1 MAKQYRPVAIHPA
14 LQPYV
19 RGIFIQE
26 ELIDP
31 VQAEH
36 PYTVFPKPYPVVGF
50 QYSGRLRVI
59 RGGQEEFLTISGI
72 TGLQEMAR
80 TFRASTD
87 TRTILVAFKPY
98 GAFVLLACPMDR
110 LADNHVGLGQIVGGS
125 RLRILEEQLAESC
138 DTPNLS
144 RLVQN
149 FLLFRLTHA
158 QHEAHPPVMRAADR
172 LLVEGGTTPIES
184 VAKESG
190 ISRRQLERL
199 FHEQIGVGPKR
210 FAALVRFEWA
220 LRHLNSYSSCADLA
234 YDAGYADQ
242 AHFVRS
248 FRDKAGMTP
257 GEYRRQAASPHV
269 AFLQDDPPSL
279 R

>member
-1 MAKQYRPVAIHPA
+1 MASLYRPVAIYPA

-19 RGIFIQE
+19 QGIFIQE
-26 ELIDP
+26 ELVDSI
-31 VQAEH
+31 QTEQ

-50 QYSGRLRVI
+50 QYRGRLRVI
-59 RGGQEEFLTISGI
+59 RGGREEFLTVSGI
-72 TGLQEMAR
+72 TGLQGAAR

-87 TRTILVAFKPY
+87 TRTILVAFKSY
-98 GAFVLLACPMDR
+98 GAFPLLACPMDR
-110 LADNHVGLGQIVGGS
+110 LADSHVGLDQIVGVS
-125 RLRILEEQLAESC
+125 HLRMLQEQLAESRG
-138 DTPNLS
+138 TPNLS

-149 FLLFRLTHA
+149 YLVFRLAHA
-158 QHEAHPPVMRAADR
+158 QEVHPSVIWAADR
-172 LLVEGGTTPIES
+172 LLVERGTIPIES
-184 VAKESG
+184 VSKEAG
-190 ISRRQLERL
+190 TSRRQLERL

-210 FAALVRFEWA
+210 FAALMRFDWA
-220 LRHLNSYSSCADLA
+220 LRHLSSYASCADLA

-257 GEYRRQAASPHV
+257 RQYLRRVASPHV
-269 AFLQDDPPSL
+269 AFLQDDPPIL

>member
-1 MAKQYRPVAIHPA
+1 MAHQYRSVAIHPA

-19 RGIFIQE
+19 HGICIQE
-26 ELIDP
+26 EDVDP

-36 PYTVFPKPYPVVGF
+36 PYTVFPKPYPVIGF

-59 RGGQEEFLTISGI
+59 RGGREELLTISGI
-72 TGLQEMAR
+72 TGLQGMAR
-80 TFRASTD
+80 TFRASTA
-87 TRTILVAFKPY
+87 TRTVLVAFKPY

-110 LADNHVGLGQIVGGS
+110 LVDSHVELGQIVGDS
-125 RLRILEEQLAESC
+125 RLRILEEQLTESRG
-138 DTPNLS
+138 TPILS

-149 FLLFRLTHA
+149 YLLFRLTHA
-158 QHEAHPPVMRAADR
+158 QHDVHPLVMRAADQ
-172 LLVEGGTTPIES
+172 LLVEGGTTRVES
-184 VAKESG
+184 VATESG

-220 LRHLNSYSSCADLA
+220 LRHLKSYSSSADLA

-269 AFLQDDPPSL
+269 AFLQDGPPTL

>member
-1 MAKQYRPVAIHPA
+1 MTNLYRAVPIHPA
-14 LQPYV
+14 LHPYV
-19 RGIFIQE
+19 DRIFIQE
-26 ELIDP
+26 EFAGS
-31 VQAEH
+31 VEAER
-36 PYTVFPKPYPVVGF
+36 PYTVFPKPYPVAGF

-59 RGGQEEFLTISGI
+59 RGGREEVLTVSGI
-72 TGLQEMAR
+72 TGLQGTAR

-87 TRTILVAFKPY
+87 TRTVLVAFKSY
-98 GAFVLLACPMDR
+98 GAFPFLACPMDR
-110 LADNHVGLGQIVGGS
+110 LVDMHVGLEQIVGGS
-125 RLRILEEQLAESC
+125 RLRELQEQLGESPSTA
-138 DTPNLS
+138 DLS

-149 FLLFRLTHA
+149 FLLYRLA
-158 QHEAHPPVMRAADR
+158 DADDVHPSVIQAVDR
-172 LLVEGGTTPIES
+172 LFMERGTAPIES
-184 VAKESG
+184 IAEESG

-210 FAALVRFEWA
+210 FASLVRFEWA
-220 LRHLNSYSSCADLA
+220 LRHLSRYSSCANLA

-257 GEYRRQAASPHV
+257 REYCRHAASPHV
-269 AFLQDDPPSL
+269 AFLQDGSPTL

>member
-1 MAKQYRPVAIHPA
+1 MASLYRPVAIHSA

-19 RGIFIQE
+19 HGIFIQE
-26 ELIDP
+26 ELVEP
-31 VQAEH
+31 VQADST
-36 PYTVFPKPYPVVGF
+36 YTVFPKPYPVVGF
-50 QYSGRLRVI
+50 QYNGRLRVV
-59 RGGQEEFLTISGI
+59 RGGREEFLTVSGI
-72 TGLQEMAR
+72 TGLQGMAR
-80 TFRASTD
+80 TFRASID
-87 TRTILVAFKPY
+87 TRTILVGFKSY
-98 GAFVLLACPMDR
+98 GAFPLLACPMDR
-110 LADNHVGLGQIVGGS
+110 LADSHVGLEQIVGGS
-125 RLRILEEQLAESC
+125 RLRILEEQLAESRG
-138 DTPNLS
+138 TPHLS

-158 QHEAHPPVMRAADR
+158 QHDVHPSVMRAVDR
-172 LLVEGGTTPIES
+172 LLVGRGTTPIES

-190 ISRRQLERL
+190 IGRRQLERL

-248 FRDKAGMTP
+248 FREKAGMTP
-257 GEYRRQAASPHV
+257 REYRRYAASPHV
-269 AFLQDDPPSL
+269 AFLQDCPRTLP
-279 R
+279 

>member
-1 MAKQYRPVAIHPA
+1 MTEQYRRVAIHPA

-26 ELIDP
+26 EVIDP

-59 RGGQEEFLTISGI
+59 REGQEDFLRVSGI
-72 TGLQEMAR
+72 TGLQGMAR

-87 TRTILVAFKPY
+87 TRTILVAFQPY
-98 GAFVLLACPMDR
+98 GAFVLLACPMDQ
-110 LADNHVGLGQIVGGS
+110 LADSHVGLGLIVGGS
-125 RLRILEEQLAESC
+125 RLQILEEQLAESRG
-138 DTPNLS
+138 TPTLS
-144 RLVQN
+144 RLVQS
-149 FLLFRLTHA
+149 FLLFRLSHA
-158 QHEAHPPVMRAADR
+158 EHDMHRSVMRAADR
-172 LLVEGGTTPIES
+172 LLIEGGRTPIES

-210 FAALVRFEWA
+210 FAALVRFDWA
-220 LRHLNSYSSCADLA
+220 RRRLNSYSSCADLA

-257 GEYRRQAASPHV
+257 REYRRQAASPHV
-269 AFLQDDPPSL
+269 AFLQDGPPTL